1 MAVHE
6 LKLPTWYRVL
16 AIVVGV
22 MSIVLALIV
31 LVFPVLA
38 VWLLIYILAFA
49 LLMIGID
56 RLVRGDNGSPVGP
69 MMVTAGM
76 VGALGRQQVNGL
88 VLPARVRLRSPT
100 ARPVHCR

>member
-49 LLMIGID
+49 LLMIGMD
-56 RLVRGDNGSPVGP
+56 RLVAGITGHPFGP

-76 VGALGRQQVNGL
+76 VGASDASKSTGSAPGQGA
-88 VLPARVRLRSPT
+88 PPK
-100 ARPVHCR
+100 P

>member
-49 LLMIGID
+49 LLMIGMD
-56 RLVRGDNGSPVGP
+56 RLVAGITGHPFGP

-76 VGALGRQQVNGL
+76 VG
-88 VLPARVRLRSPT
+88 T
-100 ARPVHCR
+100 ASDASKSTGSTTGQGAPPKP